1 MWMIVWIC
9 LWLSYS
15 LLLCFKSATS
25 MIQLV
30 WYQSLWILILCTAII
45 LDSLVIMWCLQ
56 ITVFC
61 ICFFS
66 SPVGGRTVP
75 LDKDYLQL
83 CTKSVKHFPLKAPCC
98 MQVHFVGYGLYC
110 IIMWWIQAAQGLK
123 PSCYVILS
131 SCSMCI
137 DAYVSAIGARSQA
150 SLPCIWTSI
159 YISLASP
166 VVTVNALGK

>member
-1 MWMIVWIC
+1 MW
-9 LWLSYS
+9 LNDLRHLLQLNSPELSNMVMNFTTIM
-15 LLLCFKSATS
+15 LDTLG
-25 MIQLV
+25 
-30 WYQSLWILILCTAII
+30 II
-45 LDSLVIMWCLQ
+45 WCLQ
-56 ITVFC
+56 MWQYSVYG
-61 ICFFS
+61 FF
-66 SPVGGRTVP
+66 PPLGRTVP
-75 LDKDYLQL
+75 LDKDELQL